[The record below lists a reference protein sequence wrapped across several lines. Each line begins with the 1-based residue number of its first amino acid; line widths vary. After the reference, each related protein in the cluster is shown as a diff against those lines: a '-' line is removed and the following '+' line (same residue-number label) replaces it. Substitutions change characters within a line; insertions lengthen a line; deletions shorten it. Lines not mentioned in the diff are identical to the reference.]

1 MVENWQLFLLR
12 PHFLI
17 SSLDMQTIY
26 FAGNQHETPSC
37 MSFQFLCERH
47 VCYFK
52 CSIVDE
58 LQKMIIIN
66 NKQLLCRASLWNA
79 GCLALPPYA
88 DVNKRGY
95 WMDEREGGQRGSRR
109 KWKRE
114 TERWER
120 GGEEEGEREPKMTGR
135 GRESGEGKTALM
147 CLHKWQPC
155 MNIAC
160 VIKEKRREDGA

>member
-58 LQKMIIIN
+58 LQKMIN
-66 NKQLLCRASLWNA
+66 NKQLLQSISVKCWMSRSSSVRRCEQARVLNGWEGGRAERKQEKMEA
-79 GCLALPPYA
+79 GDRKMRAGR
-88 DVNKRGY
+88 RGGRRARAE
-95 WMDEREGGQRGSRR
+95 DDGTREGEQRG
-109 KWKRE
+109 
-114 TERWER
+114 
-120 GGEEEGEREPKMTGR
+120 
-135 GRESGEGKTALM
+135 
-147 CLHKWQPC
+147 
-155 MNIAC
+155 
-160 VIKEKRREDGA
+160 EDGLNVSA